1 MWPGHARKRQDLTAP
16 AERRKAERLAKQIE
30 KQLKACDDPQQ
41 KEKLE
46 ADLHVA
52 QTDALYTR
60 YFPFLERYISLYP
73 AKGSAQD
80 TEQSEGA
87 STAQKALR
95 SERPPMWST
104 IEAAAKQ
111 GTAALVEIQ
120 ERGSSKG
127 PKAKRRRQDADAE
140 GAGSSKGGEGAK
152 TSSSGKASKK
162 KQEADPEPEG
172 SGDDDDE
179 GSDGGFFEMG

>member
-1 MWPGHARKRQDLTAP
+1 MWPGRARSRPDLTALP
-16 AERRKAERLAKQIE
+16 ERRKAERLAKQIE

-52 QTDALYTR
+52 QIDTLYSR

-111 GTAALVEIQ
+111 GTAALVAIQ

-127 PKAKRRRQDADAE
+127 PKAKRQGQDTDAE
-140 GAGSSKGGEGAK
+140 GPGSSKGGEGAK
-152 TSSSGKASKK
+152 NPSSSKASKK
-162 KQEADPEPEG
+162 NQKADTEPEG
-172 SGDDDDE
+172 SGDDEDE

>member
-1 MWPGHARKRQDLTAP
+1 MRPRHARNQQDLTALP
-16 AERRKAERLAKQIE
+16 ERRKAERLAKQIE

-41 KEKLE
+41 KRKLE
-46 ADLHVA
+46 VDLHVA
-52 QTDALYTR
+52 QIDTLYTR

-80 TEQSEGA
+80 AEQSEGA

-111 GTAALVEIQ
+111 GTPALVEIQ

-127 PKAKRRRQDADAE
+127 PKAKRHRQDTDAE
-140 GAGSSKGGEGAK
+140 GPGSSEGGGRAKG
-152 TSSSGKASKK
+152 SSSSKAKKK
-162 KQEADPEPEG
+162 KQKTDQEPSG